1 MNLQLLGGEEAVVV
15 VDFSQTLSP
24 SYFLFK
30 HQVFCKTLDLVLTL
44 VIVHNFTCF
53 YEELPCSSV
62 SSSSGRKRQI
72 LLSTRQKGRRWPS
85 ALRWWWTGDC
95 RRSWGPRYRT
105 GQDWLGCSPPDPDS
119 TGSWQAPLGS
129 GRGNV
134 SRPVGSV
141 GGVLSPE
148 GVEIIEKNPPLP
160 DPLPQWAWVQAASV
174 QAEGSQEARWTD
186 LLATSRSQLT
196 FACDDHR
203 SQGCLFNSN
212 V

>member
-85 ALRWWWTGDC
+85 APRWWWTGDC
-95 RRSWGPRYRT
+95 RRSWGPRCRT
-105 GQDWLGCSPPDPDS
+105 GQGWLGCSPPDPDS
-119 TGSWQAPLGS
+119 TGSWRAPLGS

-148 GVEIIEKNPPLP
+148 GFKIIEELKRKSPSTWSSPTVSLSPSSICSGRRFSGGSMDRPPRNVSFP
-160 DPLPQWAWVQAASV
+160 
-174 QAEGSQEARWTD
+174 TD
-186 LLATSRSQLT
+186 LRLR
-196 FACDDHR
+196 R
-203 SQGCLFNSN
+203 P
-212 V
+212 